1 MAGRKESMIAYTI
14 SSETEIYWEESIK
27 AYREFKKDRVKDQT
41 WGSKYHSVFKN
52 VIIAT
57 KNTSKAPFNG

>member
-27 AYREFKKDRVKDQT
+27 AYREFKKDRVKD
-41 WGSKYHSVFKN
+41 
-52 VIIAT
+52 
-57 KNTSKAPFNG
+57 